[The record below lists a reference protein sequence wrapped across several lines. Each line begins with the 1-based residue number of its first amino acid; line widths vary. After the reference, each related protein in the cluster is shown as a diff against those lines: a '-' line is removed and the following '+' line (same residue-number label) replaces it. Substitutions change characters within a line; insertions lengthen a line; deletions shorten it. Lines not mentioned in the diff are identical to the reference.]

1 MISCDWGFLLRRGGA
16 SGIGGAAFNFMHVR
30 LLQFAATVIAKVDR
44 EHPADAVLRA
54 ELKAARLPRRDAG
67 AVSRAVFAF
76 ERWHRWLD
84 GTRALAMQVAA
95 AVELAER
102 FAREPESFP
111 DAELL
116 ERAVP
121 AWTRE
126 HVAVSPAWVR
136 ALQREPV
143 LWLRARRGEGAGVV
157 AGLAGAAAGPWADS
171 VCFAGEEDLFR
182 TAAFQAGAFELQD
195 IASQAVGKLCDPQP
209 GETWWDACAGEGGKT
224 LHLSSLMENRGLI
237 WASDRVEW
245 RLQRLKLRAG
255 RAGVFNYRSALWEG
269 GERLPT
275 KTLFDGVL
283 VDGPCSGSGTWG
295 RNPHARWTVTPQDV
309 AELAAVQERLLAN
322 AARGVKPGG
331 RLVYAVCTLTG
342 AETTGVAAAFERAH
356 PGFRAVGLRDPFRPA
371 ETARVQLW
379 LWPQVTGG
387 NGMFVAVWER
397 RA

>member
-1 MISCDWGFLLRRGGA
+1 MRHGGG
-16 SGIGGAAFNFMHVR
+16 SGIGGATFEFMHVR
-30 LLQFAATVIAKVDR
+30 LLQFAATVIAKVSR

-76 ERWHRWLD
+76 ERWRGWLD
-84 GTRALAMQVAA
+84 DARAPAVQVAEALA
-95 AVELAER
+95 LAER
-102 FAREPESFP
+102 FAREPESFA

-126 HVAVSPAWVR
+126 QVAVSAAWVR

-143 LWLRARRGEGAGVV
+143 LWLRARRGEGEGVV
-157 AGLAGAAAGPWADS
+157 AGLAGAQAGPWADS
-171 VCFAGEEDLFR
+171 VRFAGEEDLFR
-182 TAAFQAGAFELQD
+182 TDAFQAGAFEMQD
-195 IASQAVGKLCDPQP
+195 IASQAVGRLCDPQP
-209 GETWWDACAGEGGKT
+209 GETWWDACAGEGGKM

-237 WASDRVEW
+237 WASDRAEW
-245 RLQRLKLRAG
+245 RLQKLKLRAG
-255 RAGVFNYRSALWEG
+255 RAGVFNYRSALWDG

-283 VDGPCSGSGTWG
+283 VDGPCSGLGTWG
-295 RNPHARWTVTPQDV
+295 RNPHARWTVTPLDV
-309 AELAAVQERLLAN
+309 VELAAVQGRLLAN
-322 AARGVKPGG
+322 ASRAVKPGG
-331 RLVYAVCTLTG
+331 RLFYAVCTLTG

-356 PGFRAVGLRDPFRPA
+356 PEFRAVGLGDPFRPA

-379 LWPQVTGG
+379 MWPQVTGG
-387 NGMFVAVWER
+387 NGMFVAAWER